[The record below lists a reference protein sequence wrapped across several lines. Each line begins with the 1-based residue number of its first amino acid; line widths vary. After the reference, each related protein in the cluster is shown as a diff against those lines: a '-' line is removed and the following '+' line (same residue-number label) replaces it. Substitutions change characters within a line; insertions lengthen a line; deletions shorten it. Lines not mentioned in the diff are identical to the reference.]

1 MAKKTKTKKV
11 PKGYHRMPNG
21 KLMKDSAMNKKKK
34 KILMAKQNALQK
46 IESHEKLCRIMQKLT
61 HDKINIIEDRV
72 KRLEKI
78 LLICTGSLIS
88 AMGYVIIT
96 MLGL

>member
-1 MAKKTKTKKV
+1 
-11 PKGYHRMPNG
+11 
-21 KLMKDSAMNKKKK
+21 
-34 KILMAKQNALQK
+34 MAKQNALQK

-78 LLICTGSLIS
+78 LLICTGSLIT

>member
-1 MAKKTKTKKV
+1 MVK
-11 PKGYHRMPNG
+11 
-21 KLMKDSAMNKKKK
+21 S
-34 KILMAKQNALQK
+34 NALQK

-61 HDKINIIEDRV
+61 HDKINLIEERV

-78 LLICTGSLIS
+78 LLISTGSLITGM
-88 AMGYVIIT
+88 AYLIFT

>member
-1 MAKKTKTKKV
+1 
-11 PKGYHRMPNG
+11 
-21 KLMKDSAMNKKKK
+21 
-34 KILMAKQNALQK
+34 MAKQNALQK

-61 HDKINIIEDRV
+61 HDKINIIEDKV

-78 LLICTGSLIS
+78 LLICTGSLITG
-88 AMGYVIIT
+88 MGYLIIT